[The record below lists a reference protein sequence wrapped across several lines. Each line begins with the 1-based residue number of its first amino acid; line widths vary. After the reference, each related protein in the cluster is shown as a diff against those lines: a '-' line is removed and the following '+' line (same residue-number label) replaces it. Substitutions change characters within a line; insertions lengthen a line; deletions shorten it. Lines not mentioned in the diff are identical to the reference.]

1 MWLSHLAGL
10 MQSAMRI
17 CHAVER
23 EGRSVIVHCSDG
35 WDRTP
40 QLVSTALLCLDP
52 YYRTVE
58 GFRTLVEREWLSFG
72 HKFADRIG
80 HGPGSDE
87 TNERCPVFL
96 QWLDCVHQIQKQ
108 FPCSFEFSMAYLV
121 CLISIISSEHGMNLL
136 IKNKKFALLLQ
147 IKLAQHVFSC
157 MFGTFLCNTYKERMD
172 NSVFDRTYSV
182 WPFLSG
188 PMYKNPL
195 YIPNREQVLWPAYH
209 PSNLSFWA
217 EVYSSSFGNQNQSD
231 SSMATSISPSIPVA
245 VATASVGTA
254 IITPST
260 NDISNSEPRS
270 PMIKTRSYGDL
281 QTAGCNGIS
290 NGMIR
295 RSSDP
300 NMTADAQ

>member
-52 YYRTVE
+52 YYRTVD
-58 GFRTLVEREWLSFG
+58 GFRILVEREWLSFG

-121 CLISIISSEHGMNLL
+121 CNHSHFFSILPTIFLIIP
-136 IKNKKFALLLQ
+136 
-147 IKLAQHVFSC
+147 FS
-157 MFGTFLCNTYKERMD
+157 
-172 NSVFDRTYSV
+172 
-182 WPFLSG
+182 
-188 PMYKNPL
+188 
-195 YIPNREQVLWPAYH
+195 
-209 PSNLSFWA
+209 
-217 EVYSSSFGNQNQSD
+217 
-231 SSMATSISPSIPVA
+231 
-245 VATASVGTA
+245 TA
-254 IITPST
+254 IFF
-260 NDISNSEPRS
+260 R
-270 PMIKTRSYGDL
+270 
-281 QTAGCNGIS
+281 
-290 NGMIR
+290 
-295 RSSDP
+295 
-300 NMTADAQ
+300 

>member
-1 MWLSHLAGL
+1 
-10 MQSAMRI
+10 MQSSVRI
-17 CHAVER
+17 IIAVER

-52 YYRTVE
+52 YYRTVD
-58 GFRTLVEREWLSFG
+58 GFRVLVEQEWLSFG

-121 CLISIISSEHGMNLL
+121 CNLKLL
-136 IKNKKFALLLQ
+136 ILMEMSKQPFIYAKYFSFLFHLQ

-157 MFGTFLCNTYKERMD
+157 MFGTFMCNTYRERID
-172 NSVFDRTYSV
+172 NTVFDRTYSV

-195 YIPNREQVLWPAYH
+195 YISNREQVLWPAYH
-209 PSNLSFWA
+209 VSNLSYWA
-217 EVYSSSFGNQNQSD
+217 EVYSSSFGNQNQTD
-231 SSMATSISPSIPVA
+231 SSMTTSISPSAPVA

-254 IITPST
+254 IVTPST
-260 NDISNSEPRS
+260 NDISNSEPRC
-270 PMIKTRSYGDL
+270 PMPKTRSFNDL
-281 QTAGCNGIS
+281 QKAGMSGIS

-300 NMTADAQ
+300 NMTGDAQ